1 MVERTGPM
9 RIRRRSMLAA
19 AALCL
24 PGVQGLA
31 QAGRPVRII
40 VPFGPGGFSDLLG
53 RFMAEA
59 LAAPLGAP
67 VVVENRPGAGGNI
80 AAELVARSEPDG
92 TTLLLAGQAIT
103 SINPFLYPKL
113 AFDPVRDFASVAFLA
128 AAPNILMGGP
138 GTPGGSLAGLITA
151 AKAKPEEIA
160 YGSVGVGSVTHLA
173 AAMLESAAGIRMT
186 HVPYRG
192 AGPAQADLRA
202 GRIAMMFENAG
213 SALAAVKG
221 GGVVALGVSSA
232 TRMAELPDVPAIGE
246 LFPGF
251 EADGWYALLAPAAT
265 PAPVLAKLR
274 QAVAGVVA
282 STAYEKFL
290 VERGARP
297 MQVRDDA
304 AFLAADQAR
313 WGDAVRRSGARA
325 E

>member
-1 MVERTGPM
+1 MLER
-9 RIRRRSMLAA
+9 RLALAA
-19 AALCL
+19 AAIACIA
-24 PGVQGLA
+24 GGDAVA
-31 QAGRPVRII
+31 QSARPVRII

-59 LAAPLGAP
+59 LPAPLGAP

-80 AAELVARSEPDG
+80 AAELVARSDPDG
-92 TTLLLAGQAIT
+92 STLLLAGQAIT
-103 SINPFLYPKL
+103 SINPFLYPRL
-113 AFDPVRDFASVAFLA
+113 AYDPVRDFAAVAFLA
-128 AAPNILMGGP
+128 AAPNILLGGP
-138 GTPGGSLAGLITA
+138 GTPGGTLAGLVAA
-151 AKAKPEEIA
+151 AKAKPDEVA

-213 SALAAVKG
+213 SALAAVRG
-221 GGVVALGVSSA
+221 SGVIALGVSSA
-232 TRMAELPDVPAIGE
+232 SRMSELPDVPAIAE
-246 LFPGF
+246 LFPGY

-265 PAPVLAKLR
+265 PAPVLARLS
-274 QAVAGVVA
+274 QAVSAITA
-282 STAYEKFL
+282 SPPYQKFL
-290 VERGARP
+290 AERGARA
-297 MQVRDDA
+297 MQVREA
-304 AFLAADQAR
+304 GAFLAADQAR